1 MEFVFLPVQIIKL
14 EEMEFVYVPLE
25 IELLM
30 EFVQDVQFI
39 LSMLMEFAY
48 VIMVILQLMVNVK
61 CFHVQILI
69 MFMIP

>member
-14 EEMEFVYVPLE
+14 EEMENVYVPLE
-25 IELLM
+25 TELLT
-30 EFVQDVQFI
+30 EFVRNVQFI

>member
-30 EFVQDVQFI
+30 EFVQNVQFI